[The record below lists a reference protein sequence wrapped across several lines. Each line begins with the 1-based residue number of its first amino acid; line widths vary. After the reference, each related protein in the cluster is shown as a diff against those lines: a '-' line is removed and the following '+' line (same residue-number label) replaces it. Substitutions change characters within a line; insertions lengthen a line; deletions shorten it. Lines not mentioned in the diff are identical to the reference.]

1 MTRPLSAS
9 ILSLPLRL
17 RTDPARVNAS
27 HLIIPARSR
36 SFIHMK
42 ITVLDGHTLNP
53 GDNPWTAIEA
63 LGELTVYDRTPTDQ
77 IVERARDA
85 DIILTN
91 KVPLSAETLSQ
102 LPNLKFIS
110 VLATGYNIID
120 TAACAARGI
129 PVSNVPV
136 YGTDA
141 VAEFVFSL
149 ILDFAKRPAFHSE
162 LAKEGAW
169 ESCLDFCFWKN
180 PHFRELAG
188 KTLGIIGFGLIG
200 QRVGELAAAFKM
212 NIIAHSRSRNAA
224 TAFPFAWASI
234 DEILEKSDFISL
246 HCPLTPD
253 THGMLSAASL
263 AKMKPSAFLVNTARG
278 ALIVEQDLADAL
290 NSDLIAGAA
299 CDVVSAEPILPTNPL
314 LRAKNLTLTPHIAW
328 AATEARQRLMA
339 ITAENISSFLAG
351 KPVHTV

>member
-1 MTRPLSAS
+1 
-9 ILSLPLRL
+9 
-17 RTDPARVNAS
+17 
-27 HLIIPARSR
+27 
-36 SFIHMK
+36 MK
-42 ITVLDGHTLNP
+42 ITVLDGQTLNP
-53 GDNPWTAIEA
+53 GDNPWTQIEA
-63 LGELTVYDRTPTDQ
+63 LGELTVYDRTTADN
-77 IVERARDA
+77 IVARAKEA

-91 KVPLSAETLSQ
+91 KVPLSAGTLSQ
-102 LPNLKFIS
+102 LPNLKFVS

-136 YGTDA
+136 YSTDA

-169 ESCLDFCFWKN
+169 ESCPDFCFWEN

-188 KTLGIIGFGLIG
+188 KTLGIIGFGRIG

-212 NIIAHSRSRNAA
+212 NILAHSRSRSAETALPFRWA
-224 TAFPFAWASI
+224 TI

-246 HCPLTPD
+246 HCPLTPE
-253 THGMLSAASL
+253 THGMISTTALD
-263 AKMKPSAFLVNTARG
+263 KMKPTAFLVNTARG
-278 ALIVEQDLADAL
+278 PLIDEQALAVAL
-290 NSDLIAGAA
+290 NSDSIAGAA

-328 AATEARQRLMA
+328 AAIEARRRLMA
-339 ITAENISSFLAG
+339 ITADNIAAFLAG